1 MKFKFFH
8 TVNCLL
14 IIGLLLND
22 FGYKDNEKF
31 AKTRDL
37 LQKSTQ
43 NNVKSLCANTFI
55 KKYALL
61 LRSKRAYA

>member
-1 MKFKFFH
+1 MISATKIMKSSQK
-8 TVNCLL
+8 
-14 IIGLLLND
+14 
-22 FGYKDNEKF
+22 
-31 AKTRDL
+31 ARDL

>member
-1 MKFKFFH
+1 MI
-8 TVNCLL
+8 V
-14 IIGLLLND
+14 LLLND
-22 FGYKDNEKF
+22 FGYKDNEKL

>member
-1 MKFKFFH
+1 M
-8 TVNCLL
+8 
-14 IIGLLLND
+14 IGLLLND

-43 NNVKSLCANTFI
+43 NNVKSLCANTFV
-55 KKYALL
+55 KKICPLASQQKGI
-61 LRSKRAYA
+61 RSVFIV